1 VRRRPAWPIL
11 AGKGERVNDEDA
23 GAGREGAVRQGEAP
37 GARGDRGS
45 RLAYVAHEVRNP
57 LSTGLWSAE
66 LLARL
71 PPAER
76 GGARGEKL
84 AALCQRSLVRLR
96 TLVEDHFLAE
106 RLDAGGLPQKPEAM
120 ALAERIREAAGRR
133 PTGSGAVEI
142 DVDEG
147 LLVAADRFL
156 LDRILDALL
165 GVAGGGGAPVRVVGS
180 RAGGGVALSVRGAA
194 PPAHGL
200 DDPLRG
206 APPDTSGRALSLP
219 VARRAA
225 EAVGGSLRIE
235 EGGYLLRLRGR
246 EG

>member
-1 VRRRPAWPIL
+1 MS
-11 AGKGERVNDEDA
+11 DEDVEA
-23 GAGREGAVRQGEAP
+23 RREGVARHGEPP
-37 GARGDRGS
+37 GAPGDRGS

-57 LSTGLWSAE
+57 ISTALWSAE

-71 PPAER
+71 PPDER
-76 GGARGEKL
+76 GGPRGQKL
-84 AALCQRSLVRLR
+84 VALCQRSLVRLR

-106 RLDAGGLPQKPEAM
+106 RLDAGGLPQEPEDM

-133 PTGSGAVEI
+133 PAGSGALEI

-147 LLVAADRFL
+147 LVVVADRFL

-165 GVAGGGGAPVRVVGS
+165 GVAGGGGAPVRVTGS
-180 RAGGGVALSVRGAA
+180 AAGDGVALKVQGAA

-200 DDPLRG
+200 DDPLRA
-206 APPDTSGRALSLP
+206 APPDTSGRALSLS

-225 EAVGGSLRIE
+225 QAVGGSLRIE
-235 EGGYLLRLRGR
+235 EGGYLLRLRG
-246 EG
+246 GDH